1 LSIIAIIYSSLTTLR
16 QVDLKKII
24 AYSSVAHMNF
34 VTLGL
39 FSLNAQGIEGAVMLM
54 LAHGKYH
61 QLCFIS
67 WILYDR
73 HKTRLLRYYGGLARV
88 MPLFALIFYFLLW
101 LTLVC
106 QEPLIL

>member
-1 LSIIAIIYSSLTTLR
+1 
-16 QVDLKKII
+16 
-24 AYSSVAHMNF
+24 MNF

-54 LAHGKYH
+54 LAHG
-61 QLCFIS
+61 LVSPALFLLVGF
-67 WILYDR
+67 LYDR

-106 QEPLIL
+106 QEPPIL